1 MAVFKGHL
9 EVQYICVLE
18 NKSDLRS
25 VSITFRVHAQLSING
40 QVRLEFS
47 MIAP

>member
-1 MAVFKGHL
+1 MAAFKGHRGT
-9 EVQYICVLE
+9 ILE
-18 NKSDLRS
+18 NKSDLQS
-25 VSITFRVHAQLSING
+25 VSITFRVHAQLNING

>member
-1 MAVFKGHL
+1 MAALKGHRGT
-9 EVQYICVLE
+9 ILE